1 MSEKSEGK
9 GKPKR
14 LGKGLSALIGDL
26 DETESVSRV
35 REEDLPGPVN
45 EVDISNLKPNPGQPR
60 KTFSE
65 AELSELAESI
75 RLRGVLQPILVRP
88 DPKKAGSFQIVAGER
103 RFRAAQT
110 AGLKSVPVIIKEMD
124 ELEVLEIAII
134 ENVQRQDLNPV
145 EEAEA
150 YGQLMKRFGRTQEG
164 LAESVGKS
172 RVHIANTLRL
182 LKLPEHARELLR
194 EGKVSAG
201 HARAAL
207 SAHDP
212 DMVLDA
218 VVARNLSVRDTEKL
232 VRQSEAGGDKA
243 ERPGEAEEKDVDTQA
258 LEADLARK
266 LGLGVDIRHG
276 AKGGELRIKYK
287 NLEQLDDICARLSR
301 ARTG

>member
-9 GKPKR
+9 SKPKR

-35 REEDLPGPVN
+35 REEDLPGPAN

-88 DPKKAGSFQIVAGER
+88 DPKKSGTFQIVAGER
-103 RFRAAQT
+103 RFRASQK
-110 AGLKSVPVIIKEMD
+110 AGLKSVPVIIREMD

-150 YGQLMKRFGRTQEG
+150 YSQLMKRFGRTQEG

-182 LKLPEHARELLR
+182 LKLPEHSRELLR

-207 SAHDP
+207 GAEDP
-212 DMVLDA
+212 DSVLNA
-218 VVARNLSVRDTEKL
+218 AVARNLSVRETEKL
-232 VRQSEAGGDKA
+232 VRQPEGGVGKA
-243 ERPGEAEEKDVDTQA
+243 ARPGEAEEKDVDTQA

-276 AKGGELRIKYK
+276 AKGGEIRIKYV
-287 NLEQLDDICARLSR
+287 NLEQLDDLCARLSR
-301 ARTG
+301 SRTA